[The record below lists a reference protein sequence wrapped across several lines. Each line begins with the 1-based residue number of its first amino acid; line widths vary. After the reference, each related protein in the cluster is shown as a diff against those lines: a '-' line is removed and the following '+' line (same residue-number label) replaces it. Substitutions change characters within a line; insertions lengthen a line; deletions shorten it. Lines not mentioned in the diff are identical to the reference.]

1 MLAYGINPLIEALNS
16 KYLKLINEV
25 IVNKDTKNKRL
36 KEIIEKVKRNNIRL
50 RLVNKNILNSI
61 TKTSSHQ
68 DVAFEIERLLFSD
81 IEEVIEKKKNIVLCD
96 SLQDPNNLGS
106 ISRNAL
112 LFGFDGIVI
121 TKDRSVGITPNV
133 IKVSSGAI
141 FHLEI
146 IKVVNLSRT
155 IEFLKSNDYFIIGLE
170 SKSEVDI
177 SDIRIKF
184 PVGLVVGSEGEGI
197 RELVKKKCNTICKIS
212 TTGKLDSLNASVA
225 AAIAMYEM
233 FKKST

>member
-155 IEFLKSNDYFIIGLE
+155 IEFLKSKDYFIIGLE
-170 SKSEVDI
+170 SKSEVNI